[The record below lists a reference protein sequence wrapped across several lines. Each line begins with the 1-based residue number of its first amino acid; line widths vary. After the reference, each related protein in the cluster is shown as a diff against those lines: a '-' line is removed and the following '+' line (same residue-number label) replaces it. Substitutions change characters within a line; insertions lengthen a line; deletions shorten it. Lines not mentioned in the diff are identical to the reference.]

1 MSMFGFGPF
10 SCPPP
15 SLKEQKEQVERD
27 TQFADFI
34 MDLMGTIGSDKV
46 KSQVSVVQA
55 YRKTSDTLHKIV
67 EYGFLR
73 DDIPESERATVR
85 DLLSQINTSA
95 EEFCK
100 NHNITETEKEN

>member
-1 MSMFGFGPF
+1 MNMFGFGPF

-15 SLKEQKEQVERD
+15 SLKEQKEQIERD
-27 TQFADFI
+27 AQFADFV
-34 MDLMGTIGSDKV
+34 MNLMSTLGPDEL
-46 KSQVSVVQA
+46 KSQVSVVRS
-55 YRKTSDTLHKIV
+55 YRKASNTLEKIV

-73 DDIPESERATVR
+73 DDIPESERAAVR
-85 DLLSQINTSA
+85 DFLSQINASA

>member
-1 MSMFGFGPF
+1 MGMFGFGPF

-15 SLKEQKEQVERD
+15 SLKEQVEKD
-27 TQFADFI
+27 AQFTDFI
-34 MDLMGTIGSDKV
+34 INLMDTIGSDEI
-46 KSQVSVVQA
+46 KSQVSVLKS
-55 YRKTSDTLHKIV
+55 YRKASDTIHKIV

-85 DLLSQINTSA
+85 DLLSQINASA

>member
-1 MSMFGFGPF
+1 MS
-10 SCPPP
+10 PP

-46 KSQVSVVQA
+46 KSQVS
-55 YRKTSDTLHKIV
+55 V